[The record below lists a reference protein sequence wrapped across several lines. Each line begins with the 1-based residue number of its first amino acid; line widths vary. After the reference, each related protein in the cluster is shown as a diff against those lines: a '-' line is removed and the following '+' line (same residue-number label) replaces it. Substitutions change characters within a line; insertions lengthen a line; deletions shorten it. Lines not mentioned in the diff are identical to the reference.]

1 MDSYVKQLKKLKD
14 KSIHYYELMSVS
26 YFEKYNPI
34 VTNILLIS
42 FDLEE
47 LKKSYK

>member
-1 MDSYVKQLKKLKD
+1 
-14 KSIHYYELMSVS
+14 MSVS